1 MIPSIETIVEDLLAG
16 SITKQQA
23 IAWLN
28 QHAEDAGY
36 CLRDELAGR
45 AMQGLLTAETQDY
58 NHGPDEKLI
67 AHAYKLAD
75 LMLKERTK

>member
-1 MIPSIETIVEDLLAG
+1 MTCRNSLVV
-16 SITKQQA
+16 
-23 IAWLN
+23 
-28 QHAEDAGY
+28 
-36 CLRDELAGR
+36 
-45 AMQGLLTAETQDY
+45 GLLTAETQDY